1 MLRRLYV
8 SNPSTY
14 DYEIDKYLENYTYV
28 ERFID
33 DSAITYDKIV
43 DTPDTLSINSI
54 SKKSNKM
61 DYDMFHTLLLV
72 AIFLLIITTSCC
84 KCIKHRLK
92 QRYNLPYW

>member
-8 SNPSTY
+8 SNPSIY
-14 DYEIDKYLENYTYV
+14 DSEVDKYLENYTYV

-54 SKKSNKM
+54 SKK
-61 DYDMFHTLLLV
+61 
-72 AIFLLIITTSCC
+72 
-84 KCIKHRLK
+84 K
-92 QRYNLPYW
+92 Q

>member
-8 SNPSTY
+8 SNPSKY
-14 DYEIDKYLENYTYV
+14 DYEVDKYLENYTYV

-54 SKKSNKM
+54 SKK
-61 DYDMFHTLLLV
+61 
-72 AIFLLIITTSCC
+72 
-84 KCIKHRLK
+84 K
-92 QRYNLPYW
+92 Q

>member
-8 SNPSTY
+8 SNPSIY
-14 DYEIDKYLENYTYV
+14 DYEVDKDLENYTYV

-54 SKKSNKM
+54 SKK
-61 DYDMFHTLLLV
+61 
-72 AIFLLIITTSCC
+72 
-84 KCIKHRLK
+84 K
-92 QRYNLPYW
+92 Q